1 MALRIGIPPLTQLY
15 FPIISKLTLQVVT
28 LILLRPLP
36 LPILS
41 MVWIHSKP
49 SCRQNFRRL

>member
-1 MALRIGIPPLTQLY
+1 MALRIGILQATKPC

-41 MVWIHSKP
+41 MAWTLFRP
-49 SCRQNFRRL
+49 SCRQNFRRP